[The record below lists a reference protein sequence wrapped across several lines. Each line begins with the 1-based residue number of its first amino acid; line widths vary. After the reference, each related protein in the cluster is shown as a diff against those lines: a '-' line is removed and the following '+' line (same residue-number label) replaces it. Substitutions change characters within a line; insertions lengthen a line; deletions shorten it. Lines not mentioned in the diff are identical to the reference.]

1 MQRRD
6 LLKLGI
12 LSAVSSKTSA
22 INQTALTGLVL
33 DPGFANHH
41 IMPQHPESPARY
53 RRLRDELEV
62 SELLSKVTL
71 LKPKSKIE
79 SELLLIHSANH
90 VASIKRHDPEAHQ
103 ASMLATGGV
112 LVAVDA
118 VCKGLLDN
126 AFCASRPPGHH
137 ATNTGKEEGFCY
149 YNHVAIAARY
159 AQKRYKLKRILIV
172 DWDYHH
178 GNGTEWAFYHDPSVL
193 FFSTHDSEAYPGTG
207 SPEKTGTGPGKG
219 FNINV
224 HLPCGSGDEEIIAAF
239 EEKLIPAV
247 TEFKPDLILLS
258 AGFDSREDDLLG
270 CYKVSDQG
278 FIQLTEIMLRL
289 AKQHCD
295 GKLVSVL
302 EGGYNLTGNAKASVA
317 HLKTLMQ
324 IVSSAE

>member
-6 LLKLGI
+6 VLKLGVLGAI
-12 LSAVSSKTSA
+12 STKTPAASP
-22 INQTALTGLVL
+22 TALTGLVI
-33 DPGFANHH
+33 DPRFADYH

-53 RRLRDELEV
+53 DRLMDELEV
-62 SELLSKVTL
+62 SELLSNVTL
-71 LKPKSKIE
+71 LKPKGNID
-79 SELLLIHSANH
+79 SELLLIHSATH
-90 VASIKRHDPEAHQ
+90 IASIKRHDPKAHQ
-103 ASMLATGGV
+103 AAMLATGGV

-126 AFCASRPPGHH
+126 VFCASRPPGHH

-193 FFSTHDSEAYPGTG
+193 FFSTHDAEAYPGTG
-207 SPEKTGTGPGKG
+207 SPEKTGGGTGKG

-224 HLPCGSGDEEIIAAF
+224 HLPCGAGDAEIVAAF
-239 EEKLIPAV
+239 EEKLVPAV
-247 TEFKPDLILLS
+247 AKFKPDLILIS

-270 CYKVSDQG
+270 CYKVTDHG
-278 FIQLTEIMLRL
+278 FIKLTQIMLRL

-295 GKLVSVL
+295 GRLVSVL

-317 HLKTLMQ
+317 HLKALMQ
-324 IVSSAE
+324 IVSSTN

>member
-6 LLKLGI
+6 LLKFGL
-12 LSAVSSKTSA
+12 LSAVSTKALA

-33 DPGFANHH
+33 DSDFAKHH

-53 RRLRDELEV
+53 ERLLDELEV
-62 SELLSKVTL
+62 SELLSRVTL
-71 LKPKSKIE
+71 LKPKRNIE
-79 SELLLIHSANH
+79 PELLLVHSATH
-90 VASIKRHDPEAHQ
+90 ITSIKRHDPKAHQ
-103 ASMLATGGV
+103 AAMLATGGV
-112 LVAVDA
+112 LRAVDA

-137 ATNTGKEEGFCY
+137 AINTGKEEGFCY

-193 FFSTHDSEAYPGTG
+193 FFSTHDAEAYPGTG
-207 SPEKTGTGPGKG
+207 APEKTGIGAGKG

-224 HLPCGSGDEEIIAAF
+224 HLPCGTGDKEIVAAF
-239 EEKLIPAV
+239 EEKLVPAV
-247 TEFKPDLILLS
+247 AAFKPDLILIS

-270 CYKVSDQG
+270 CYKVTDQG
-278 FIQLTEIMLRL
+278 FIQLTQIMMQL
-289 AKQHCD
+289 AKQYCN
-295 GKLVSVL
+295 GRLISVL
-302 EGGYNLTGNAKASVA
+302 EGGYNLTGNARASVA

-324 IVSSAE
+324 IVPYAE

>member
-6 LLKLGI
+6 LLKLGV
-12 LSAVSSKTSA
+12 LGAVSTKTSA
-22 INQTALTGLVL
+22 VTQSALTGLVL
-33 DPGFANHH
+33 DPGFTEHH

-53 RRLRDELEV
+53 ERLLDELEV
-62 SELLSKVTL
+62 TELLSKVTL
-71 LKPKSKIE
+71 LKPKSNIE
-79 SELLLIHSANH
+79 AELLLVHSATH
-90 VASIKRHDPEAHQ
+90 IASIKRHDAKAHQ
-103 ASMLATGGV
+103 IAMLATGGV

-159 AQKRYKLKRILIV
+159 AQKRYGLKRILIV

-193 FFSTHDSEAYPGTG
+193 FFSTHDAEAYPGTG
-207 SPEKTGTGPGKG
+207 LPDKTGTGDGRG

-224 HLPCGSGDEEIIAAF
+224 HLPCGAGDEDILAAF
-239 EEKLIPAV
+239 EEKLLPAV
-247 TEFKPDLILLS
+247 ASFKPELILIS

-270 CYKVSDQG
+270 CYKITDQG
-278 FIQLTEIMLRL
+278 FIQLTEMMMQL
-289 AKQHCD
+289 AKQYCD
-295 GKLVSVL
+295 GKLISVL
-302 EGGYNLTGNAKASVA
+302 EGGYNLTGNAKAGAA
-317 HLKTLMQ
+317 HLETLLK
-324 IVSSAE
+324 II

>member
-6 LLKLGI
+6 LLKFGL
-12 LSAVSSKTSA
+12 LSAVSAKTSA
-22 INQTALTGLVL
+22 ATPTALTGLVI
-33 DPGFANHH
+33 DPQFAEHH

-53 RRLRDELEV
+53 ERLQDELDV
-62 SELLSKVTL
+62 SDLMSKVTL
-71 LKPKSKIE
+71 LKPKKNID
-79 SELLLIHSANH
+79 SELLLVHSATH
-90 VASIKRHDPEAHQ
+90 IASIKRHDPKAHQ
-103 ASMLATGGV
+103 AAMLATGGV

-178 GNGTEWAFYHDPSVL
+178 GNGTEWAFYQDPSVL
-193 FFSTHDSEAYPGTG
+193 FFSTHDAEAYPGTG
-207 SPEKTGTGPGKG
+207 SPDKTGSGAGKG

-224 HLPCGSGDEEIIAAF
+224 HLPCGSGDTEIVAAF
-239 EEKLIPAV
+239 EDRLIPAV
-247 TEFKPDLILLS
+247 AKFKPDLILIS
-258 AGFDSREDDLLG
+258 AGFDSRQDDLLG
-270 CYKVSDQG
+270 CHKVTDQG

-295 GKLVSVL
+295 GKLISVL
-302 EGGYNLTGNAKASVA
+302 EGGYNLSGNAKASVA
-317 HLKTLMQ
+317 HLKTLMK
-324 IVSSAE
+324 II

>member
-6 LLKLGI
+6 LLKFGL
-12 LSAVSSKTSA
+12 LSAVSTKTSA
-22 INQTALTGLVL
+22 ASATALTGLVM
-33 DPGFANHH
+33 DPRFAEFH
-41 IMPQHPESPARY
+41 IMPEHPESPARY
-53 RRLRDELEV
+53 ERLHDELEV
-62 SELLSKVTL
+62 SELMSKVTL
-71 LKPKSKIE
+71 LKPKKNIE
-79 SELLLIHSANH
+79 PELLLVHSATH
-90 VASIKRHDPEAHQ
+90 IASIKRHDPKAHQ
-103 ASMLATGGV
+103 AAILATGGV

-193 FFSTHDSEAYPGTG
+193 FFSTHDADAYPGTG
-207 SPEKTGTGPGKG
+207 SPDKTGTGAGRG

-224 HLPCGSGDEEIIAAF
+224 HLPCGSGDNEVVAAF
-239 EEKLIPAV
+239 EDKLIPAV
-247 TEFKPDLILLS
+247 AKFKPDLILIS
-258 AGFDSREDDLLG
+258 AGFDSRQDDLLG
-270 CYKVSDQG
+270 CHKITDQG

-295 GKLVSVL
+295 GKLISVL
-302 EGGYNLTGNAKASVA
+302 EGGYNLSGNAKASVA
-317 HLKTLMQ
+317 HLKTLMK
-324 IVSSAE
+324 II